1 MFFSDARE
9 VREKYQRA
17 NTAALKMIELAINYN
32 LTVEET
38 KLAADR
44 LQEFAETTPVS
55 FPTVPLTS
63 PVYET
68 EQHVKSPG
76 AQPGRED
83 VN

>member
-17 NTAALKMIELAINYN
+17 NAAALEMIELAIKYK

-44 LQEFAETTPVS
+44 VQMFAETTPVS
-55 FPTVPLTS
+55 FPTAQLTPLIHE
-63 PVYET
+63 P
-68 EQHVKSPG
+68 EQHN
-76 AQPGRED
+76 A
-83 VN
+83 